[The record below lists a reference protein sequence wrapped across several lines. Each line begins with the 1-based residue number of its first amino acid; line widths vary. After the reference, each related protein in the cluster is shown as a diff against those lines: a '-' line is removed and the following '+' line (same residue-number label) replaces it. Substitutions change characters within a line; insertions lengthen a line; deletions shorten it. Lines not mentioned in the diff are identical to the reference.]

1 MERRWI
7 AIAAGVVSVG
17 VAVWLLFFRGGSDED
32 AIRAVIKRTFAAARV
47 IPGENPVMRGA
58 RVRGEFVETI
68 AQDVSIN
75 IPELSSDGGVTRGRD
90 ALVGAAVA
98 GAQAWERAE
107 ISVSIGKVQLDPSG
121 AFVDATAHLD
131 ATRPGGTPDRDTRR
145 CSFRLEKRDGK
156 WRIYEL
162 TVDPKE
168 S

>member
-1 MERRWI
+1 MEKRWI
-7 AIAAGVVSVG
+7 AIAAGVVAIG

-32 AIRAVIKRTFAAARV
+32 AVRAVIKRTVAAARV
-47 IPGENPVMRGA
+47 IPGENPVLRATRIRGDY
-58 RVRGEFVETI
+58 VETI

-75 IPELSSDGGVTRGRD
+75 IPELTELTRGRD
-90 ALVGAAVA
+90 SLVAAAVS

-107 ISVSIGKVQLDPSG
+107 ITISFGKVQLDPG
-121 AFVDATAHLD
+121 TAFVEATATLD

-162 TVDPKE
+162 TVYPKE